1 MNFLS
6 KLKHFHWQICIWKCH
21 LPKWRP
27 SCPGLNVLNHAI
39 RVDPLSLGR
48 CMNMFKKIWFWM
60 TIVANISWALS
71 AKLHWDE
78 GQNSKLTLVQVMTWY
93 RQATSYYLSQC
104 RHSSLLPY
112 GITWPQWVNGTN
124 SVTVQVNVSLVY
136 LTHWSRDKMAAM
148 LQNTFSDAF
157 SWTKLHEFHLKFH
170 LSLFLRVQL
179 TIFHHWFRK
188 WLGDDQATSHYL
200 NQWWLDYRR
209 IYASLGL
216 NELNRYI

>member
-1 MNFLS
+1 MPSHYLNQYWNIVILTLRNKLQWIFLS

-60 TIVANISWALS
+60 TIVASISWALS

-78 GQNSKLTLVQVMTWY
+78 GQNSKLTLVQVMTWC

-124 SVTVQVNVSLVY
+124 SVTVQVNVSL
-136 LTHWSRDKMAAM
+136 AE
-148 LQNTFSDAF
+148 
-157 SWTKLHEFHLKFH
+157 TKWPPCCRTPFQMH
-170 LSLFLRVQL
+170 FLERNCMNFAWNF
-179 TIFHHWFRK
+179 T
-188 WLGDDQATSHYL
+188 
-200 NQWWLDYRR
+200 
-209 IYASLGL
+209 
-216 NELNRYI
+216 